1 MKRLLAFFTNKWVM
15 GFIGLSALSLLIWF
29 GGNYIKFGEDN
40 ATLAP
45 STRISIIAAIW
56 LIWLT
61 WNICLLIIERRNN
74 RMLLNDME
82 AEDSSTVSPDEERS
96 QEELNAI
103 SERFQDALSTLK
115 KSRFKSRSGSK
126 SLYQLPWYII
136 IGPPGA
142 GKTTALINSGLEFPL
157 AQSHG
162 KEALGGI
169 GGTRNC
175 DWWFTNDAVLI
186 DTAGRY
192 TTQDSHR
199 VIDNNA
205 WNKFLGMLKK
215 YRRRRPINGAIVAIS
230 LQDLMVQTAEQR
242 VHLAKTLRQRINEL
256 QQQLGIR
263 FPIYLT
269 FTKCDLVA
277 GFSEFFSNMSQ
288 AEREQVWG
296 MSYTPE
302 TDPIQGVQLDEFS
315 REFDNLIERLNQRLL
330 WRIHQER
337 NIEKRSILQGFPAR
351 LESLSDALN
360 DFVKQTF
367 SPNRYDTVPMV
378 RGVYFTSATQEGS
391 PIDRMMASVNAD
403 FGLERDMGKQQ
414 INTGKSFFLN
424 RLLSDVIFPESELVG
439 VNRKIESGMLWLRR
453 FSFASLAAVF
463 VGTLLL
469 WTGSVT
475 RNQLFMNEVGQNLA
489 EFKAAETNLR
499 SNNSDPV
506 KTLNLL
512 TPLQKSTTVYDQES
526 HPWLTGMG
534 LYDGSV
540 DSAAEALYQDKLSTI
555 FLPSFARS
563 LEKRLSRMT
572 AQDDDLLS
580 TLKVYLMLF
589 NPEKRDAEAI
599 TRFAEQ
605 QWQQQL
611 PGQASKQQ
619 SLKGH
624 LEHLLQQPLPASTE
638 PKQRV
643 VERARQQLR
652 RIPVPQ
658 RLYSQLKSQG
668 AGAQYID
675 LYGSIGGDSEA
686 IFGISDN
693 DPIFAMPQLYT
704 KEGYKQAEFGA
715 NSPMMQQLAEDQW
728 IYGSANQDE
737 DFSESDREKISRE
750 IKQLYLSEYVSR
762 WKNFLSKLQVT
773 RFSSTQAALENLSLL
788 ADPVYSPLL
797 SVTEITADNT
807 ALTPRMDYS
816 VDTNGIRVPVS
827 STTRRLGSAI
837 SDAASGSLGNVY
849 KPTVVDMR
857 FEELQRTV
865 RSEKNRPAK
874 IQEYL
879 TSIQAIHEFLSEID
893 SAPDANEAAFK
904 AAKARFNG
912 ASGDAIKRLRI
923 KASSAPAP
931 MDSWL
936 NDIAD
941 STWALIL
948 AKTKLHI
955 NAVWREQVYSTY
967 QNSLSNRYPMVAERN
982 SEAPVLEFNNYFQPD
997 GIEQKFVTTY
1007 IKPFVDTRRWKPRQ
1021 LEGRSLALNNSTL
1034 KQLKRAENIRRAF
1047 FSVSSNAE
1055 IKFRIEPTKLD
1066 SSVRLFALELGEA
1079 RVPYSH
1085 GPRTTKNMDWVG
1097 GEDIRVRIIFE
1108 DLNET
1113 VHRKHF
1119 EGDWAWFRL
1128 LDASSMEATRNNN
1141 EYEITFSESGRN
1153 AKFRLIANSSIN
1165 PFDHSLLR
1173 NYRCPQTL

>member
-1 MKRLLAFFTNKWVM
+1 MKRLLAFFTHKWVI
-15 GFIGLSALSLLIWF
+15 GIIGLTALSLLIWF
-29 GGNYIKFGEDN
+29 GANYIKFGADN
-40 ATLAP
+40 TTL
-45 STRISIIAAIW
+45 STTTRSIIIGILWA
-56 LIWLT
+56 IWLT
-61 WNICLLIIERRNN
+61 WNISQWLVERRNN
-74 RMLLNDME
+74 RQLLADME
-82 AEDSSTVSPDEERS
+82 QEDTQVSPDEERS
-96 QEELNAI
+96 QEELQAI
-103 SERFQDALSTLK
+103 SERFREALSVLK
-115 KSRFKSRSGSK
+115 KSRFKSRGGSK

-142 GKTTALINSGLEFPL
+142 GKTTALVNSGLEFPL

-205 WNKFLGMLKK
+205 WNKFLDMLKK

-277 GFSEFFSNMSQ
+277 GFSEFFANLSQ

-296 MSYTPE
+296 MSFNPE
-302 TDPIQGVQLDEFS
+302 ADATQGVNLDEFG
-315 REFDNLIERLNQRLL
+315 RELNNLIERLNQRLL

-337 NIEKRSILQGFPAR
+337 NIDKRSTLQGFPAR
-351 LESLSDALN
+351 IESLSEALN

-367 SPNRYDTVPMV
+367 APNRYDVVPMV

-391 PIDRMMASVNAD
+391 PIDRMMASVSAN
-403 FGLERDMGKQQ
+403 FGFERDMGRQQ
-414 INTGKSFFLN
+414 INSGKSFFLN
-424 RLLSDVIFPESELVG
+424 RLLKDVVFPESELVG

-453 FSFASLAAVF
+453 LSFASLAAVF
-463 VGTLLL
+463 VGTLVL

-475 RNQLFMNEVGQNLA
+475 RNQLFMNDVGQNLA
-489 EFKAAETNLR
+489 EYKAAKGNLR
-499 SNNSDPV
+499 SNNADTI
-506 KTLNLL
+506 KTLTVLD
-512 TPLQKSTTVYDQES
+512 PLYESTVVYDQES

-534 LYDGSV
+534 LYDDSV
-540 DSAAEALYQDKLSTI
+540 DTAAEALYQDQLNQI

-563 LEKRLSRMT
+563 IEQRLSRMS
-572 AQDDDLLS
+572 AKDDDLLN

-589 NPEKRDAEAI
+589 TPEKRDTSAI
-599 TRFAEQ
+599 VSYAEQ

-611 PGQASKQQ
+611 PGQASKQEAL
-619 SLKGH
+619 SNH
-624 LEHLLQQPLPASTE
+624 LQQLLQNPLPESAQFNE
-638 PKQRV
+638 RV
-643 VERARQQLR
+643 VQRARQQLR

-658 RLYSQLKSQG
+658 RLYAQMKSQG
-668 AGAQYID
+668 TSNQWVD
-675 LYGSIGGDSEA
+675 LYGEIGGDSES
-686 IFGISDN
+686 IFGIADN
-693 DPIFAMPQLYT
+693 DPVFSMSQLYT
-704 KEGYKQAEFGA
+704 KAGYQQADF
-715 NSPMMQQLAEDQW
+715 SSDSDMMQQLAEDQW
-728 IYGSANQDE
+728 IYGSQNENE
-737 DFSESDREKISRE
+737 DFSEADREKISRE
-750 IKQLYLSEYVSR
+750 IKQLYLNEYSTK
-762 WKNFLSKLQVT
+762 WKNFLT
-773 RFSSTQAALENLSLL
+773 GFRIARFKSTSEALENLSSLS
-788 ADPVYSPLL
+788 DPVYSPLL
-797 SVTEITADNT
+797 AVSEIVAANTE
-807 ALTPRMDYS
+807 LTPRLDYQ
-816 VDTNGIRVPVS
+816 VDSNGVRLPVS
-827 STTRRLGSAI
+827 STTRRIGSAI
-837 SDAASGSLGNVY
+837 SDVASSGLANAY

-865 RSEKNRPAK
+865 KSEQNRPAK
-874 IQEYL
+874 IQDYL
-879 TSIQAIHEFLSEID
+879 SSIQAVHEFLAEID

-904 AAKARFNG
+904 AAKARFAG
-912 ASGDAIKRLRI
+912 ASGDAIKRLRV
-923 KASSAPAP
+923 KANNAPAP
-931 MDSWL
+931 MDDWL

-941 STWALIL
+941 STWALVL
-948 AKTKLHI
+948 TKTKLHI
-955 NAVWREQVYSTY
+955 DAVWKEQVYSTY
-967 QNSLSNRYPMVAERN
+967 QNSLSNRYPMVANRQTET
-982 SEAPVLEFNNYFQPD
+982 PVLEFNNYFQPD
-997 GIEQKFVTTY
+997 GIEQKFVNSY
-1007 IKPFVDTRRWKPRQ
+1007 IKPFVDTRRWKVRQ
-1021 LEGRSLALNNSTL
+1021 LEGRSLAINSSTL
-1034 KQLKRAENIRRAF
+1034 KQLRRAENIRRAF
-1047 FSVSSNAE
+1047 FSAGENAA

-1066 SSVRLFALELGEA
+1066 SSVRLFALELGES

-1085 GPRTTKNMDWVG
+1085 GPRTTKHLDWVG

-1128 LDASSMEATRNNN
+1128 LDASDMRSKRNN

-1153 AKFRLIANSSIN
+1153 AKFRLIANSNIN
-1165 PFDHSLLR
+1165 PFDNSLLR